1 MQYLSGDHAEPRGFI
16 PQRIETQRLSLRLA
30 RRDDA
35 TALADVRSKNH
46 AELWPWFHQEMGTT
60 AEEASPDWQRQ
71 RLTRDIDALN
81 RRQRLPYIIW
91 QQKQLIGRIDVIPH
105 WQEARFRL
113 AYWISNTHQAK
124 GYGSEAVTAV
134 TQMAFRA
141 LGAQRVTTGHAA
153 HNRASA
159 ALARRLGFQP
169 YARQPNACLLPDGSR
184 VDGLGYE
191 RRDPKRLPEVGARWR

>member
-1 MQYLSGDHAEPRGFI
+1 MRYPSGDHAEPRGFTLQQI
-16 PQRIETQRLSLRLA
+16 KTQRLNLRLA

-35 TALADVRSKNH
+35 TALAEVRSKNH

-71 RLTRDIDALN
+71 RLTRDIDAFN

-91 QQKQLIGRIDVIPH
+91 QQTQLIGRIDVIPH
-105 WQEARFRL
+105 WHEARFRL
-113 AYWISNTHQAK
+113 AYWVSNTHQAK

-153 HNRASA
+153 PNRASA

-169 YARQPNACLLPDGSR
+169 YGRQPNACLLPDGSR

-191 RRDPKRLPEVGARWR
+191 RRDPERLPEVGVRWR